1 MSATQLKREL
11 HRWIDEAATEVQ
23 LDRMY
28 AYALSLAGGLE
39 EEQDHWST
47 LPTAERLRMRQAV
60 QAIQQGKR
68 LTTNHQDVME
78 RARTKWNL
86 K

>member
-1 MSATQLKREL
+1 MKSEL
-11 HRWIDEAATEVQ
+11 HRWIDEAATEAQ

-28 AYALSLAGGLE
+28 AYALSLASGPE
-39 EEQDHWST
+39 NEQSHWDT
-47 LPTAERLRMRQAV
+47 LHTVEQQRMQQAV
-60 QAIQQGKR
+60 KAIQQGKR
-68 LTTNHQDVME
+68 LIKGHQEVME